1 MQGLAS
7 RYRGVPHEQALRP
20 AATPDHDRHAVDDE
34 PAAAVRAASLA
45 RRHAGEVRGDRADA
59 EVLGVVVRPVVVVD
73 DRVDGGAEGMT
84 SQRVRDMT
92 PPERVVPR
100 RQ

>member
-1 MQGLAS
+1 
-7 RYRGVPHEQALRP
+7 
-20 AATPDHDRHAVDDE
+20 
-34 PAAAVRAASLA
+34 
-45 RRHAGEVRGDRADA
+45 VRGDRADA